1 MLPLG
6 LTVLSLLAV
15 VAPSWQQPQ
24 LADPTTIASLY
35 SLTTSTSI
43 PFPTATLSN
52 SDAQS
57 FITSGWSLSKGKIQ
71 QGGGNIAFVDDPFP
85 DKPAFTS
92 TENITGPV
100 LQVKYPKG
108 AVGSEASG
116 MQLYS
121 LWNTSDSSS
130 FQSMLISYEVAF
142 DESFDFVKGGKLP
155 GLRGGP
161 DPNGCSGGN
170 AANGTNCFSTRLM
183 WRTSAAGEVY
193 AYIPTPNDICSNS
206 DFRCNSDGFGTSI
219 DRGSFAFVTG
229 RWNRVALLVRLN
241 QPVNTVNGEVLLY
254 YNNVRALDEQALQY
268 RGDSNIDI
276 GGMYFST
283 FFGGSDSSWAPPSDV
298 NAYFRNIQMWGSSSP
313 SNLTGSQVSGA
324 MPLRPSFQ
332 YSTGAAWGAAALG
345 LVGAVFGTML

>member
-6 LTVLSLLAV
+6 LTVLSLLAA

-71 QGGGNIAFVDDPFP
+71 QGASNIAFVNDPFP

-92 TENITGPV
+92 TENVTGP
-100 LQVKYPKG
+100 G

-121 LWNTSDSSS
+121 LWNTSDGSS
-130 FQSMLISYEVAF
+130 FQSMLVSYEVAF
-142 DESFDFVKGGKLP
+142 DENFDFVKGGKLP

-161 DPNGCSGGN
+161 DPNGCSGGV

-183 WRTSAAGEVY
+183 WRTDAAGEVY
-193 AYIPTPNDICSNS
+193 AYVPTPNDICSNK

-219 DRGSFAFVTG
+219 DRGSFAFITG
-229 RWNRVALLVRLN
+229 RWNRVTLLVRLN

-254 YNNVRALDEQALQY
+254 YNNVRALHEEALQY

-276 GGMYFST
+276 GGLYFST
-283 FFGGSDSSWAPPSDV
+283 FFGGSDSSWAPPADV
-298 NAYFRNIQMWGSSSP
+298 NAYFRNFQMWGSSSP
-313 SNLTGSQVSGA
+313 SNLTGAQVSGA
-324 MPLRPSFQ
+324 LPLRP
-332 YSTGAAWGAAALG
+332 GAFAWGPLAAALA
-345 LVGAVFGTML
+345 LAGAAFGTLL